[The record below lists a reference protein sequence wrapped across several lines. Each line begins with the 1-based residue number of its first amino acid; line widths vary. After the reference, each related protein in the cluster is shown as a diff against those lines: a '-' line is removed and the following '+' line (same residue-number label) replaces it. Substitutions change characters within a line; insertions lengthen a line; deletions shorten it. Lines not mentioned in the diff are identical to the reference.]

1 MKNKKIIP
9 LTIAMVAV
17 VLICI
22 LGMSKLF
29 ENTWQQPEQA
39 DNSLKTELPDIEIL
53 SLISTQGNVKRFD
66 DSADMAD
73 NNGVYSV
80 QMLND
85 GCHTM
90 VYSDFSS
97 GIAEIMCTKKWC
109 SHTDE
114 NCAANV
120 SESAVLFTSN
130 NRLYLVENMK
140 TVFEISFTD
149 YSRKVIAEFNQDYSY
164 RGDRIFSNNEYFFT
178 KMFCSKDNKYY
189 IVAVNFKTGKIT
201 PLTEINLKQEL
212 VSAHEES
219 IYLMEAAE
227 HDGISVCNIIKY
239 NVSTGKTEVMYTF
252 DRNGTDY
259 CVYEDT
265 MFCMNKNEML
275 LKKITISTAEEQM
288 IKDFSATDLNG
299 DYAFRGANDR
309 FVFIEFMPES
319 RVIVVDTES
328 GEFRENTF
336 QRYNIRT
343 DSQEKLV
350 PMYVVDDKVVFC
362 EGGKTITLTYDYVG
376 KQQTTVPYYAFM
388 LDTDYYNNI
397 KNHTVMEY

>member
-1 MKNKKIIP
+1 M
-9 LTIAMVAV
+9 
-17 VLICI
+17 
-22 LGMSKLF
+22 
-29 ENTWQQPEQA
+29 
-39 DNSLKTELPDIEIL
+39 
-53 SLISTQGNVKRFD
+53 
-66 DSADMAD
+66 
-73 NNGVYSV
+73 
-80 QMLND
+80 
-85 GCHTM
+85 
-90 VYSDFSS
+90 
-97 GIAEIMCTKKWC
+97 C

-219 IYLMEAAE
+219 IYLMEVAE
-227 HDGISVCNIIKY
+227 HDGISVCNTIKY
-239 NVSTGKTEVMYTF
+239 NVSTGKTAVMYTF

-275 LKKITISTAEEQM
+275 LKKITLSTAEEQM

-299 DYAFRGANDR
+299 DFAFRGANDSY
-309 FVFIEFMPES
+309 VFIEFMPES
-319 RVIVVDTES
+319 CVIVVDAES
-328 GEFRENTF
+328 GEFKENTL

-362 EGGKTITLTYDYVG
+362 EGGKKITLTYDYVG

-388 LDTDYYNNI
+388 FDTDYYNNI

>member
-1 MKNKKIIP
+1 MRNKKIIP

-17 VLICI
+17 VLIGI

-53 SLISTQGNVKRFD
+53 SPISTQGNVKRFD

-178 KMFCSKDNKYY
+178 KMFCSKDNKYH

-219 IYLMEAAE
+219 IYLLEAAE
-227 HDGISVCNIIKY
+227 HDGIGVCNIIKY

-275 LKKITISTAEEQM
+275 LKKITLSTAEEQTL
-288 IKDFSATDLNG
+288 KDFSETDLNG
-299 DYAFRGANDR
+299 DFAFRGANDS
-309 FVFIEFMPES
+309 FVFIEFMSES

-328 GEFRENTF
+328 GKFRENTL

-376 KQQTTVPYYAFM
+376 KQQSTVPYYAFM